1 MEGAGRHGPLPCGHA
16 VRELG
21 LDQPAAAPA
30 DGVGPDVEAGTVAQG
45 REGTVAEG
53 SDAGAEPEQGRGVER
68 DAQACPGRLGGA
80 QVVIAPS
87 MERIAP
93 VM

>member
-1 MEGAGRHGPLPCGHA
+1 M
-16 VRELG
+16 
-21 LDQPAAAPA
+21 
-30 DGVGPDVEAGTVAQG
+30 AQG

>member
-1 MEGAGRHGPLPCGHA
+1 M
-16 VRELG
+16 
-21 LDQPAAAPA
+21 
-30 DGVGPDVEAGTVAQG
+30 T
-45 REGTVAEG
+45 EG
-53 SDAGAEPEQGRGVER
+53 SDARGEPEQRRGVER
-68 DAQACPGRLGGA
+68 DAQAFGFRGPGRAGGA